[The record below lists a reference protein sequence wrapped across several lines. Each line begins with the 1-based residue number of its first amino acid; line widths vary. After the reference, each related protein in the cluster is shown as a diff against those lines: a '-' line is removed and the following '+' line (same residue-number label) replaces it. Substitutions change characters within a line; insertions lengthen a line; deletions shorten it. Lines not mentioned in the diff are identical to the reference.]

1 MIGEKLRELLAV
13 RGMKQTELSRLT
25 GISKTTINSIITRNN
40 KSVDFSAMEKIADA
54 LGVPIE
60 YFMEKS
66 IKEEPLNTEEP
77 LRAAPD
83 ETDLLHR
90 YRGLDDF
97 GRKAVRAVV
106 TVEEERVARARL
118 QGQALPAARSNIVTI
133 QRFVDPA
140 AAGSPLWA
148 ESGSEF
154 VEYPADLVPDGT
166 DFAVGISGRS
176 MEPDYPD
183 GCTVF
188 VRRTQT
194 VQDGDVILAWLE
206 VEGGMV
212 CKRARGGL
220 GHILRLESIN
230 PDYESYGMQDL
241 EDMRVYGK
249 VLGYVMG

>member
-1 MIGEKLRELLAV
+1 MAIGKKLEAALQAKGIKPGTLATMTGVNKNTIYSIIKRDNDKVDMKLLTTFA
-13 RGMKQTELSRLT
+13 EAL
-25 GISKTTINSIITRNN
+25 GISLDYFFDKSTDGLVTDDFTT
-40 KSVDFSAMEKIADA
+40 
-54 LGVPIE
+54 
-60 YFMEKS
+60 
-66 IKEEPLNTEEP
+66 
-77 LRAAPD
+77 PD

-106 TVEEERVARARL
+106 AVEEERVTRARL
-118 QGQALPAARSNIVTI
+118 QGQSLPAAQSNIVTI

-148 ESGSEF
+148 ESSSEF
-154 VEYPADLVPDGT
+154 VEYPANLVPEGT

-194 VQDGDVILAWLE
+194 IQDGDVILAWLE

-230 PDYESYGMQDL
+230 PDYESYGMRDL
-241 EDMRVYGK
+241 EGMRVYGK